1 MLSSGLIKQVSD
13 KWSLP
18 DHQIQLNDIEKEAI
32 SNLVKIL
39 NVEWFSSSNTSE
51 LSTRI
56 HKTEKE
62 TKLLLKISQDLGEI
76 IQVDGNL
83 LFTKT
88 NYDLLINSLKTY
100 FKSKDSIN
108 VAEFKELANTSRKYA
123 VPLLEYL
130 DKEFIQEY
138 ITLKN
143 NLDSKCSQKKRK
155 EYSRKINS
163 EFNIISL
170 LWHDNVL
177 KMKGGRMYSK
187 ILEFLSSQED
197 VVLCNGIELVKK
209 IKSK

>member
-130 DKEFIQEY
+130 DKMK
-138 ITLKN
+138 ITYRVGN
-143 NLDSKCSQKKRK
+143 VRK
-155 EYSRKINS
+155 
-163 EFNIISL
+163 
-170 LWHDNVL
+170 
-177 KMKGGRMYSK
+177 
-187 ILEFLSSQED
+187 
-197 VVLCNGIELVKK
+197 LV
-209 IKSK
+209 